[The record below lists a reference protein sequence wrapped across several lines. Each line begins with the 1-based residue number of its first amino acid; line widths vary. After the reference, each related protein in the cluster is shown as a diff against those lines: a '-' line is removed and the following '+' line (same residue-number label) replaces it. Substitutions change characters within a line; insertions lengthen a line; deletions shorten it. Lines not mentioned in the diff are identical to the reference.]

1 MRLQMMFK
9 YIDRIFEY
17 VENVEEVSL
26 KKLYNMIKDSQVV
39 IPYGSGRSYS
49 SIKIAMSQLAKLRDA
64 PRVLTPEDTGFPGNT
79 MYEAMENLTREYD
92 SILLIINSG
101 SGESYEPLNVTRDF
115 VRYID
120 EKSLGGLN
128 LAVVTSNPNSSLAK
142 LGKKYGITIKLE
154 AERPKSIDYAT
165 TGIMGDIFE
174 LGSLML
180 FTFLVESFYKK
191 KWKYPDIIEE
201 YKRDIYQY
209 FDKYISSK
217 EYESALDIL
226 EERSNVFIG
235 GRGSS
240 DEVATMLVIRLNHV
254 KYAIGD
260 HVYKARG
267 SNTPRPRKGDLG
279 IIISCSGETPAVIK
293 WSEDLKNLG
302 AYVFSIVGNPRSTLA
317 KISDYPIIL
326 DSYTNYKPGIP
337 RLFYMYASF
346 LLSPLPI
353 KLINRL
359 MEKGLVLP
367 EALLRYYHSTME

>member
-1 MRLQMMFK
+1 MKLK
-9 YIDRIFEY
+9 YIDRIIKYVREVDEEGLKTLFELID
-17 VENVEEVSL
+17 E
-26 KKLYNMIKDSQVV
+26 SQIL

-49 SIKIAMSQLAKLRDA
+49 SIKIAMSQLAKLYNA

-79 MYEAMENLTREYD
+79 MYEALENLSRHYD
-92 SILLIINSG
+92 NILLIINSG
-101 SGESYEPLNVTRDF
+101 SGESYEPLNIAGDYA
-115 VRYID
+115 RYI
-120 EKSLGGLN
+120 EERGSENFK

-142 LGKKYGITIKLE
+142 LGKRYGLMIRLE
-154 AERPKSIDYAT
+154 AERPKSIDYTT

-180 FTFLVESFYKK
+180 FSSLIDMYYRK
-191 KWKYPDIIEE
+191 KWVYHSLIDE
-201 YKRDIYQY
+201 YEKNIQEY
-209 FDKYISSK
+209 FEKYIDSR
-217 EYESALDIL
+217 EYNSALDIL
-226 EERSNVFIG
+226 ERRSNVFIG

-267 SNTPRPRKGDLG
+267 SNTPRPRMGDLG
-279 IIISCSGETPAVIK
+279 IMISCSGETPAVLK
-293 WSEDLKNLG
+293 WVEDLKSIG
-302 AYVFSIVGNPRSTLA
+302 AHVFSILGNPRSRLA

-326 DSYTNYKPGIP
+326 DSCTNYISGTP

-353 KLINRL
+353 KLITRL
-359 MEKGLVLP
+359 MQRGLVLP